1 MFSAPPFA
9 ASRPPAPP
17 WQRQRAFSIAE
28 VMMATFVLAFGITS
42 SIVAI
47 QMGFRNID
55 LARGTTIAAQIIQS
69 EMERLRMMSFTTISA
84 LPATQTFDGATYFST
99 VSQIANRYTITREV
113 TDDATYGSDVK
124 NITVRVAWNTFDGRP
139 HERSFTAL
147 YARNGLYDYY
157 YTIAHP

>member
-1 MFSAPPFA
+1 MFSAPSP
-9 ASRPPAPP
+9 ASRPSASL
-17 WQRQRAFSIAE
+17 RRRGLRAFTIAE
-28 VMMATFVLAFGITS
+28 VMVSTLVLAFGITTS
-42 SIVAI
+42 LVAM

-69 EMERLRMMSFTTISA
+69 EMERLRMMSYTTISA
-84 LPATQTFDGATYFST
+84 LPSSQTFDGATYFSSA
-99 VSQIANRYTITREV
+99 SQIANKFSITRTV

-124 NITVRVAWNTFDGRP
+124 NITVSVTWNTIDGRP
-139 HERSFTAL
+139 HTRRFTAL